1 MKPKIDY
8 TLYLC
13 TDRRLMSAATLE
25 DAVRQAIE
33 GGCSIVQL
41 REKECTSQE
50 FYEQAVRLKAV
61 TDAYQVPLIIND
73 RLDIAQATGAA
84 GVHIGQED
92 MPAAVARRVLGED
105 AIIGVSAGSL
115 AEAVQAEKDGA
126 DYLGVGA
133 MYPTPTKR
141 DADLID
147 KETLRAIRKAVR
159 IPIVI
164 IGGINQATA
173 PNFKR
178 MGIDGI
184 AVVSAVIAAPDIARA
199 ARKLRAVWCE

>member
-1 MKPKIDY
+1 
-8 TLYLC
+8 
-13 TDRRLMSAATLE
+13 MSAATLE

-41 REKECTSQE
+41 REKECTSRE

-61 TDAYQVPLIIND
+61 TDAHQVPLIIND

-115 AEAVQAEKDGA
+115 SEAVQAEKDGA
-126 DYLGVGA
+126 DYLGIGA

-141 DADLID
+141 DADLVD

-173 PNFKR
+173 PNFKQ

-199 ARKLRAVWCE
+199 ARKLRAVWRG